1 MGTVEWEV
9 LGVREVKQ
17 VLRMPPERD
26 DQDHQ
31 DDSAVSR
38 SYYEDRYKT
47 KDRQSTSDSHR
58 RQDSAFWDAYGY
70 GLRDNYGY
78 GSQDH
83 GYDYNNYY
91 PSERILGG
99 YSDPCSNQLPGYRQ
113 AIQDPSFALGLFV
126 IGALATYIL
135 YGAINTAGI
144 GKKKRNLA
152 GNVLENFW
160 SGLEEFEEK
169 VDKIAEGQDTGDSW
183 ISQIF
188 NQFAFLNDVDNQLT
202 EDDLDGIEPPILDET
217 WGLGIR
223 NSSQL
228 KKIPTSTTVEEPV
241 KIDNDETVSR
251 KKREVKEEAED
262 VKDELME
269 TEEKCRVDMWRC
281 LSKVVEGGLHYIDN
295 PDGLYGLAK
304 KTMFKVA
311 FHGGFSNMWS
321 GLMTIPEARQI
332 KQCMNTHTECIFYE
346 ILRRE
351 AQTSMDPSEPGYQN
365 YKMKEDQKAEGEKAR
380 KRERLIINP
389 EFVESLDQGDGAQ
402 QFDEDY
408 YNNEV

>member
-1 MGTVEWEV
+1 MGVEWEV

-17 VLRMPPERD
+17 VERLIQKVLTMPPPERD

-47 KDRQSTSDSHR
+47 KDRQSTSDSYR

-91 PSERILGG
+91 SSERILGG
-99 YSDPCSNQLPGYRQ
+99 YSDPCSNQAQLPGYRQ

-135 YGAINTAGI
+135 YGAITTAGI

-202 EDDLDGIEPPILDET
+202 ENDLDGIEPPILDET

-228 KKIPTSTTVEEPV
+228 KKIPTKTTVEEPV
-241 KIDNDETVSR
+241 KLDNEETVTR
-251 KKREVKEEAED
+251 NKREDAEE
-262 VKDELME
+262 ELLE

-332 KQCMNTHTECIFYE
+332 KQCMNTHTECISYE

-351 AQTSMDPSEPGYQN
+351 AQANMDPSDPAYQL
-365 YKMKEDQKAEGEKAR
+365 YQKKENQED
-380 KRERLIINP
+380 KRETIIINP

-408 YNNEV
+408 YNNE

>member
-1 MGTVEWEV
+1 
-9 LGVREVKQ
+9 LG
-17 VLRMPPERD
+17 
-26 DQDHQ
+26 
-31 DDSAVSR
+31 S
-38 SYYEDRYKT
+38 
-47 KDRQSTSDSHR
+47 
-58 RQDSAFWDAYGY
+58 
-70 GLRDNYGY
+70 
-78 GSQDH
+78 
-83 GYDYNNYY
+83 
-91 PSERILGG
+91 
-99 YSDPCSNQLPGYRQ
+99 YSDPCSNKAQLPGYRQ
-113 AIQDPSFALGLFV
+113 AFQDPSFALGLFV
-126 IGALATYIL
+126 IGALGTYVL
-135 YGAINTAGI
+135 YQALTTAGI

-152 GNVLENFW
+152 GNVLDNFW

-202 EDDLDGIEPPILDET
+202 ENDLDGIEPPILDET

-228 KKIPTSTTVEEPV
+228 KKIPTKTTVEEPV
-241 KIDNDETVSR
+241 KLDDEETVSR
-251 KKREVKEEAED
+251 TKRDVTEEAED
-262 VKDELME
+262 VEADLLE

-332 KQCMNTHTECIFYE
+332 KQCMNTHTECISYE

-351 AQTSMDPSEPGYQN
+351 AQANMDPSDPAYQL
-365 YKMKEDQKAEGEKAR
+365 YQKKENQEAKGETKTEKSH

>member
-1 MGTVEWEV
+1 
-9 LGVREVKQ
+9 
-17 VLRMPPERD
+17 MPPERD
-26 DQDHQ
+26 DQDKQ

-38 SYYEDRYKT
+38 SYYQDRYKS
-47 KDRQSTSDSHR
+47 KDQSTSDSHR
-58 RQDSAFWDAYGY
+58 RQDSAFWDSYGY

-78 GSQDH
+78 GSQDQ
-83 GYDYNNYY
+83 GYDYNYNY
-91 PSERILGG
+91 PSERLGS
-99 YSDPCSNQLPGYRQ
+99 YSDPCSVQAQVPGYKL
-113 AIQDPSFALGLFV
+113 AFQDPAFSLGLFV
-126 IGALATYIL
+126 MGALATYVL
-135 YGAINTAGI
+135 YGAITDAGI

-152 GNVLENFW
+152 GNVLDSFW

-202 EDDLDGIEPPILDET
+202 ENDLDGIEPPILDET

-223 NSSQL
+223 NSSLL
-228 KKIPTSTTVEEPV
+228 KKIPTNTTVEEPV
-241 KIDNDETVSR
+241 KLDNEETVTR
-251 KKREVKEEAED
+251 NKREVAEDAED
-262 VKDELME
+262 VEDAEFLE

-332 KQCMNTHTECIFYE
+332 KQCMNTHSECISYE

-351 AQTSMDPSEPGYQN
+351 AQTNMDPSEPAYQI
-365 YKMKEDQKAEGEKAR
+365 YQRKEDQQVKGETKAEKGH

>member
-1 MGTVEWEV
+1 MTEEEA
-9 LGVREVKQ
+9 RQ
-17 VLRMPPERD
+17 YS
-26 DQDHQ
+26 Q
-31 DDSAVSR
+31 
-38 SYYEDRYKT
+38 YEEGGN
-47 KDRQSTSDSHR
+47 SP
-58 RQDSAFWDAYGY
+58 
-70 GLRDNYGY
+70 
-78 GSQDH
+78 
-83 GYDYNNYY
+83 YD
-91 PSERILGG
+91 
-99 YSDPCSNQLPGYRQ
+99 
-113 AIQDPSFALGLFV
+113 
-126 IGALATYIL
+126 L
-135 YGAINTAGI
+135 YGALSGYGGDCPEGIPVEFGLLSILAAFGAAFGILYMALTIKLGGRRKRQASGLSDSPSCDAQAGSI
-144 GKKKRNLA
+144 SGYYGCHLH
-152 GNVLENFW
+152 NFFSGEDGTYW
-160 SGLEEFEEK
+160 AQAADLLWHGLEEFEEK

-202 EDDLDGIEPPILDET
+202 ENDLDGIEPPILDET

-228 KKIPTSTTVEEPV
+228 KKIPTKTTVEEPV
-241 KIDNDETVSR
+241 KLDNEETVSR
-251 KKREVKEEAED
+251 NKREVTEEAED
-262 VKDELME
+262 ADAELLE

-332 KQCMNTHTECIFYE
+332 KQCMNTHTECISYE

-351 AQTSMDPSEPGYQN
+351 AQANMDPSDPAYQI
-365 YKMKEDQKAEGEKAR
+365 YQMKEDHQVKGETKVEKGH

-389 EFVESLDQGDGAQ
+389 EFVESLDQGDGAE

>member
-1 MGTVEWEV
+1 
-9 LGVREVKQ
+9 
-17 VLRMPPERD
+17 MPPERD
-26 DQDHQ
+26 DQERQ
-31 DDSAVSR
+31 EDSPVSR
-38 SYYEDRYKT
+38 SYYQDRYQS
-47 KDRQSTSDSHR
+47 KDQAPADSHR
-58 RQDSAFWDAYGY
+58 RQDSAFWDSYGY

-78 GSQDH
+78 NYGSQDQ
-83 GYDYNNYY
+83 GYDYNY
-91 PSERILGG
+91 PSERILGS
-99 YSDPCSNQLPGYRQ
+99 YSDPCSNQAQLPGYRQ
-113 AIQDPSFALGLFV
+113 AFQDPSFSLGLFV
-126 IGALATYIL
+126 IGALGTYIL
-135 YGAINTAGI
+135 YQAITTAGI

-152 GNVLENFW
+152 GNVLDNFW

-202 EDDLDGIEPPILDET
+202 ENDLDGIEPPILDET

-228 KKIPTSTTVEEPV
+228 KKIPTKTTVEEPV
-241 KIDNDETVSR
+241 KLDDEETVSR
-251 KKREVKEEAED
+251 TKRDVTEEAED
-262 VKDELME
+262 VEADLLE

-332 KQCMNTHTECIFYE
+332 KQCMNTHTECISYE

-351 AQTSMDPSEPGYQN
+351 AQANMDPSDPAYQL
-365 YKMKEDQKAEGEKAR
+365 YQKKENQEAKGETKTEKSH